1 MKEYY
6 FFEVGTMLFT
16 KRELEI
22 MGYICKGFTD
32 KEIARTLFVSLGT
45 VKFHLTNIF
54 KKTGVKNRTQLIL
67 FCIQNDYLK
76 TDL

>member
-1 MKEYY
+1 MH
-6 FFEVGTMLFT
+6 FT

-22 MGYICKGFTD
+22 AGYVCKGFTD
-32 KEIARTLFVSLGT
+32 KEIARALFVSLGT

-54 KKTGVKNRTQLIL
+54 KKTGVKNRAQLIL